1 MLISGIGKTTLL
13 KRILETK
20 HSDEEF
26 KCAVIVNDMA
36 ELNIDSA
43 LIDHTSLIQSEE
55 AMIGMQNG
63 CICCTFQSDLVTQ
76 IIQLTQKQKFNY
88 IVIEASGVSEPHE
101 EEDEEGEDDEDEDEE
116 EDEEGGEG
124 EGEEGS

>member
-1 MLISGIGKTTLL
+1 
-13 KRILETK
+13 
-20 HSDEEF
+20 
-26 KCAVIVNDMA
+26 MA

-63 CICCTFQSDLVTQ
+63 CICCTLQSDLVTQ

-101 EEDEEGEDDEDEDEE
+101 IAPLFEVHDHDHEDDEEVDHEHQ
-116 EDEEGGEG
+116 EGPQLGEVARLDTCVTVIDQVQ
-124 EGEEGS
+124 